1 MVVSWHTTDTVG
13 NPRVMLGTPTSGFG
27 SVVVA
32 ETRSYRDAKSNT
44 EVRVNHA
51 HLTNL
56 TPDTDYVYAAVHDG
70 TTPELGTARTAP
82 SGRKPLRFT
91 SFGDQSTPALG
102 RLADGRYVS
111 DNIGSPFAG
120 DITIAIERI
129 APLFNLING
138 DLCYANLAQDRI
150 RTWSDWFDNNTRS
163 ARYRPWMPAAGN
175 HENEVGNGPIGYDA
189 YQTYFAVPDSGSSP
203 QLRGLWYSFTA
214 GSVRVI
220 SLHNDDVCSSYLWRN
235 IMPHLE
241 GLGRLVACDLI
252 GMGASDK
259 LSPSGPDRYSYGEQ
273 RDFLFALWDA
283 LDLGDH
289 VVLVLHDWGSA
300 LGFDWANQHRDR
312 VQGIA
317 FMEAIVTPMTW
328 ADWPPAVRGVFQG
341 FRSPQG
347 EPMALEHN
355 IFVERVLPGAILRQL
370 SDEEM
375 NHYRRPFVNGGKD
388 RRPTLS
394 WPRNL
399 PIDGE
404 PAEVVALVNEYRSWL
419 EETDMPKLFI
429 NAEPGAIITGRI
441 RDYVRS
447 WPNQTEITV
456 PGVHFVQEDSPEEIG
471 AAIAQF
477 VRRLRSAA
485 GV

>member
-1 MVVSWHTTDTVG
+1 MTAFGVEPYGQPKYLEIAGKRMAYIDEGKGDAIVFQHG
-13 NPRVMLGTPTSGFG
+13 NPT
-27 SVVVA
+27 
-32 ETRSYRDAKSNT
+32 
-44 EVRVNHA
+44 
-51 HLTNL
+51 
-56 TPDTDYVYAAVHDG
+56 
-70 TTPELGTARTAP
+70 
-82 SGRKPLRFT
+82 
-91 SFGDQSTPALG
+91 
-102 RLADGRYVS
+102 
-111 DNIGSPFAG
+111 
-120 DITIAIERI
+120 
-129 APLFNLING
+129 
-138 DLCYANLAQDRI
+138 
-150 RTWSDWFDNNTRS
+150 
-163 ARYRPWMPAAGN
+163 
-175 HENEVGNGPIGYDA
+175 
-189 YQTYFAVPDSGSSP
+189 
-203 QLRGLWYSFTA
+203 
-214 GSVRVI
+214 
-220 SLHNDDVCSSYLWRN
+220 SSYLWRN

-375 NHYRRPFVNGGKD
+375 NHYRRPFVNGGED

-441 RDYVRS
+441 RDYELAQPDRNHSARRAFRSGGQPRGNRCGHSTVR
-447 WPNQTEITV
+447 P
-456 PGVHFVQEDSPEEIG
+456 
-471 AAIAQF
+471 AAP
-477 VRRLRSAA
+477 VGGRRLTATGPHARPPATDGLPARAAPKASAA
-485 GV
+485 RGGRLVKRQPYQPRHHVVQRVKHLQDLFSATRNPCLKRMTPTDKNGRLEALRPRWRK